1 MLQKIIFVILAFDLF
16 LVAVFFIFL
25 INIRY
30 LNSKDRKN
38 RRLLLKL
45 RYAALYNSSSESAA
59 QKLHM
64 TPEEFAQYC
73 NEYQIEPP
81 EERQER
87 LKKKL
92 DEVEK
97 EGIALEEEEIAWI
110 RELKE
115 DAEGSTDREISANME
130 TNEKPSL

>member
-1 MLQKIIFVILAFDLF
+1 MMLQKIILVIIAFDVF

-25 INIRY
+25 LNIRY

-64 TPEEFAQYC
+64 TPDEFTHCCEEY
-73 NEYQIEPP
+73 NIEIP
-81 EERQER
+81 EDRQER
-87 LKKKL
+87 LRKKA
-92 DEVEK
+92 DEAEK
-97 EGIALEEEEIAWI
+97 EEMALKEEEIEWI
-110 RELKE
+110 RELKDE
-115 DAEGSTDREISANME
+115 AKGFTGVESDAN
-130 TNEKPSL
+130 K